1 MRVYYV
7 YMLRC
12 IDGTFYVGVTNNV
25 ERRFYEHC
33 SGYNPTAYTH
43 SRRPLRL
50 VYAGEFERPSDA
62 IDFEKQL
69 KGWSHKKKR
78 AFADREWPLLKRLAV
93 GPDCHPERSRG
104 AAAPVTI
111 VAVPRLRSG

>member
-1 MRVYYV
+1 M
-7 YMLRC
+7 
-12 IDGTFYVGVTNNV
+12 NV
-25 ERRFYEHC
+25 QRRFDEHC

-50 VYAGEFERPSDA
+50 VYVGEFQWVSEA

-78 AFADREWPLLKRLAV
+78 AFADGDWSLLKRL
-93 GPDCHPERSRG
+93 C
-104 AAAPVTI
+104 
-111 VAVPRLRSG
+111 